1 LTARIGGQSH
11 PVCCNGCLAVAE
23 LIAGTGLGDFYRFR
37 KTPSARPA
45 ETLEDVWAGFARP
58 DVAAQFVQRANG
70 RDSVI
75 LIIDG
80 LRCSACGWL
89 VEQILRRMPGVHEAS
104 ANTTTGRAHIAWDPS
119 RSNLADVMRA
129 IAQLGYL
136 PHALN
141 DAGRIRL
148 QQQEHRDALKRLA
161 VAGFGM
167 MQVMMFAVSVYAAD
181 LTGEV
186 MDAGLLHFF
195 RIVSLLISTPVMFY
209 AGAPIFA
216 GAWSSLRLRTVGM
229 DVPVSIALVLA
240 YAASVWNTL
249 QNQGEVYFDSVTM
262 FVFFLTLGRFV
273 QMSARHRTTDVT
285 DALARQ
291 LPPFAHRV
299 HGNAVQ
305 DVPVSSL
312 NRGDVVLVRS
322 GEILPVDGELID
334 PQARIDEAML
344 TGESMPVRRRAGEQL
359 TAGTLNVQDP
369 IRIRATQIASG
380 TVMSHVVAL
389 LRRAQ
394 AQKPAISR
402 AADAAAARFLRYVL
416 LGAGLTCAAW
426 LAIDPSRAFEAT
438 LAVLVVA
445 CPCAFAIATPAAMSA
460 ATAQLARRGLLVTRP
475 DALEALAHIDTVVF
489 DKTGTLTSAEWSLA
503 GCTTSGA
510 MDQHTCLQIAAALE
524 QASEHPLARAF
535 SGIEPLDEARE
546 VRCVAGAG
554 VEGLVQGRRYRIG
567 SPQFVEQLRSA
578 TSPPQAQDRVAGDPV
593 AGDADSMGIPAPAEH
608 LASEFAATTLW
619 LSDEQQVLACFRLHD
634 VVRPDAA
641 ESVAAL
647 REAGIDS
654 RILSG
659 DSEAAVAS
667 VAARCGI
674 TEFSARRSPADKL
687 AAVQAMQAEGRRVAM
702 IGDGVNDAPVLAAA
716 DVSLAMGRGAALAHA
731 GADMLLMGERIRAL
745 PEAVALSRKTLRI
758 ARQNL
763 FWAAAYNLGSLPL
776 AALGFIPPWLAA
788 LGMSLSSVGVVLNA
802 LRLLPSKASRSG
814 SGPGAGLPDAQAR
827 PRPAGVTGTN
837 SEEPA
842 ASVP

>member
-1 LTARIGGQSH
+1 
-11 PVCCNGCLAVAE
+11 
-23 LIAGTGLGDFYRFR
+23 
-37 KTPSARPA
+37 
-45 ETLEDVWAGFARP
+45 
-58 DVAAQFVQRANG
+58 
-70 RDSVI
+70 
-75 LIIDG
+75 
-80 LRCSACGWL
+80 
-89 VEQILRRMPGVHEAS
+89 
-104 ANTTTGRAHIAWDPS
+104 
-119 RSNLADVMRA
+119 
-129 IAQLGYL
+129 
-136 PHALN
+136 
-141 DAGRIRL
+141 
-148 QQQEHRDALKRLA
+148 
-161 VAGFGM
+161 
-167 MQVMMFAVSVYAAD
+167 MMFAVSVYAAD

-299 HGNAVQ
+299 QGNAVQ

-334 PQARIDEAML
+334 PQAHIDEAML
-344 TGESMPVRRRAGEQL
+344 TGESMPVRRRTGEQL

-503 GCTTSGA
+503 GCTTSSA
-510 MDQHTCLQIAAALE
+510 VDEHTCLQIAAALE

-554 VEGLVQGRRYRIG
+554 VEGLVRGRRYRIG
-567 SPQFVEQLRSA
+567 SPQFVEPLRPA
-578 TSPPQAQDRVAGDPV
+578 TSSREAPDHVAGDRI
-593 AGDADSMGIPAPAEH
+593 ADDRMTGHADSVGMPAPAEH
-608 LASEFAATTLW
+608 PAGEFASTTLW
-619 LSDEQQVLACFRLHD
+619 LGDEQQVLACFRLHD

-702 IGDGVNDAPVLAAA
+702 MGDGVNDAPVLAAA

-745 PEAVALSRKTLRI
+745 PEAMALSRKTLRI

-802 LRLLPSKASRSG
+802 LRLLPSKASRPG
-814 SGPGAGLPDAQAR
+814 SGPGSGLPDAQAR
-827 PRPAGVTGTN
+827 PVAASTN
-837 SEEPA
+837 SGETA

>member
-1 LTARIGGQSH
+1 MTAHIGADVR

-45 ETLEDVWAGFARP
+45 EMTEDVWAGFAHP
-58 DVAAQFVQRANG
+58 DVAAQFVRHANG

-75 LIIDG
+75 LILDG

-89 VEQILRRMPGVHEAS
+89 VEQILRRTPGVHEAS
-104 ANTTTGRAHIAWDPS
+104 ANTTTGRAHIVWDPA
-119 RSNLADVMRA
+119 RANLADIMRT
-129 IAQLGYL
+129 IAQLGYQ

-141 DAGRIRL
+141 DTDRVRL
-148 QQQEHRDALKRLA
+148 QQQEHRNALKRLA

-186 MDAGLLHFF
+186 MDASLLHFF
-195 RIVSLLISTPVMFY
+195 RIISLLISTPVMFY

-249 QNQGEVYFDSVTM
+249 QNHGEVYFDSVTM

-273 QMSARHRTTDVT
+273 QMSARHRTTDIT

-291 LPPFAHRV
+291 LPPFAHRIYE
-299 HGNAVQ
+299 NTVQ
-305 DVPVSSL
+305 DVPASSL
-312 NRGDVVLVRS
+312 SRGDVVLVRS

-334 PQARIDEAML
+334 AQAYLDEAML
-344 TGESMPVRRRAGEQL
+344 TGESMPVLRRAGEQL

-380 TVMSHVVAL
+380 TVMSHIVAL

-475 DALEALAHIDTVVF
+475 DALEALANIDIVVF
-489 DKTGTLTSAEWSLA
+489 DKTGTLTSAELKLTE
-503 GCTTSGA
+503 CTTTGTL
-510 MDQHTCLQIAAALE
+510 DEYTCRQIAASLE

-535 SGIEPLDEARE
+535 SGIAPLGEARE
-546 VRCVAGAG
+546 LRCVAGAG
-554 VEGLVQGRRYRIG
+554 VEGIVQGRHYRIG
-567 SPQFVEQLRSA
+567 SPRFIEQLRSA
-578 TSPPQAQDRVAGDPV
+578 PSSQKDLYRPEDGTDPLARPDAPGENPAGKP
-593 AGDADSMGIPAPAEH
+593 
-608 LASEFAATTLW
+608 AATTLW
-619 LSDEQQVLACFRLHD
+619 LGDEQQILARFQLHD
-634 VVRPDAA
+634 AVRPDAA

-647 REAGIDS
+647 HEAGIDS

-659 DSEAAVAS
+659 DGEAAVAS
-667 VAARCGI
+667 VAASCGI
-674 TEFSARRSPADKL
+674 TEFSARCSPADKL

-702 IGDGVNDAPVLAAA
+702 MGDGVNDAPVLAAA

-731 GADMLLMGERIRAL
+731 GADMLLIGERMRAL

-763 FWAAAYNLGSLPL
+763 LWAATYNLGSLPL

-788 LGMSLSSVGVVLNA
+788 LGMSLSSIGVVLNA
-802 LRLLPSKASRSG
+802 LRLLPSKTTSRSG
-814 SGPGAGLPDAQAR
+814 SGTGLEWSGTHTRDV
-827 PRPAGVTGTN
+827 PAGAAGAD
-837 SEEPA
+837 SA
-842 ASVP
+842 ASATSAP